1 MLRGT
6 LILILCASLVLANSP
21 VYNDE
26 DKLETIEEVEELPEE
41 ELDIIHEV
49 GEVPEEGQGTIAEE
63 DEFSEEEQGKI
74 EEVDGF
80 SEEGQGRLEEVDGFS
95 EEAQEVVPEV
105 GGFSEVLSE
114 EQDIND
120 ETELV
125 VDLLQKNLVPER
137 FKDEGF
143 FKTWVGDI
151 LSEMI
156 RILCIDLKSPTNVRL
171 S

>member
-1 MLRGT
+1 MLRST
-6 LILILCASLVLANSP
+6 LILILSASLVLANSP
-21 VYNDE
+21 VYNEE
-26 DKLETIEEVEELPEE
+26 DKLESIEEVEEIPEE
-41 ELDIIHEV
+41 ELDIIHEAD
-49 GEVPEEGQGTIAEE
+49 EFSEEGQGTIEEE

-74 EEVDGF
+74 ELDGF
-80 SEEGQGRLEEVDGFS
+80 SEEGQDTIEEVDGFS

-105 GGFSEVLSE
+105 EGFVEVLSE

-137 FKDEGF
+137 FKDESF

-151 LSEMI
+151 LSELI
-156 RILCIDLKSPTNVRL
+156 RILCIDLKYPTNVRL

>member
-6 LILILCASLVLANSP
+6 LILILSASLVLANSS
-21 VYNDE
+21 VYNEE

-49 GEVPEEGQGTIAEE
+49 DEVSEEGQGTIEEEE
-63 DEFSEEEQGKI
+63 DQFSEEEQGQI
-74 EEVDGF
+74 EEVDG
-80 SEEGQGRLEEVDGFS
+80 LS

-105 GGFSEVLSE
+105 EGFSEVLSE

-125 VDLLQKNLVPER
+125 ADLLQKNLVPER
-137 FKDEGF
+137 FKDESF
-143 FKTWVGDI
+143 FKTWVGAI
-151 LSEMI
+151 PSELI
-156 RILCIDLKSPTNVRL
+156 
-171 S
+171 

>member
-6 LILILCASLVLANSP
+6 LILILSASLVLANSP
-21 VYNDE
+21 VYNE
-26 DKLETIEEVEELPEE
+26 NDKLETIEEVEELPEE

-49 GEVPEEGQGTIAEE
+49 DEVSEERQGTIAEE
-63 DEFSEEEQGKI
+63 DELSEEEQGTI
-74 EEVDGF
+74 
-80 SEEGQGRLEEVDGFS
+80 EEVDGFS

-105 GGFSEVLSE
+105 EGFSEVLSE

-137 FKDEGF
+137 FKDESF

-151 LSEMI
+151 LSELI
-156 RILCIDLKSPTNVRL
+156 
-171 S
+171 